1 MITTALEDHI
11 QKAVDHNVPPLDIM
25 HGELKRLLVE
35 AEEQLLL
42 AQENEERTGE
52 AKDSMERTYWE
63 GQCDAISNLY
73 TLTYGLYFA
82 MQDRDEELTL
92 PLDFG
97 NI

>member
-1 MITTALEDHI
+1 MMITTELEEHI

-35 AEEQLLL
+35 AEEQLIL
-42 AQENEERTGE
+42 AQEEEDRTEE
-52 AKDSMERTYWE
+52 AMDSMERKYWE

-82 MQDRDEELTL
+82 ISERD
-92 PLDFG
+92 G
-97 NI
+97 K